1 VSAALYRRAGPA
13 DAGAIAAM
21 AAKLAAHQGDG
32 PCALTAEL
40 VLRDGFGANPAFAAL
55 VAEQR
60 GEAVGYALWHPEYNT
75 DHMRPSAY
83 LVDLYVEPGWR
94 RRGVGRALMAASAAE
109 AARTGATML
118 SWTVKRGNEA
128 ARRLYRKT
136 GREQPD
142 LFYGVATQARLDA
155 LAAREFPAGIALRDA
170 GRADADAIAGF
181 VADLLIVTGDRPPPH
196 ADIAAA
202 LARDGFGERRRFQ
215 TLVAERDGELV
226 GHALFWPAYDSE
238 HAVRGSF
245 LSDLYVVAPA
255 RRQGVALALMGELA
269 RRTRAAGGAY
279 AYWQIWEKNAPAIA
293 FYRRVAA
300 EDRTVMPCV
309 AEGEAFAALVA
320 SAPALTNGRGPGIP
334 SDGR

>member
-1 VSAALYRRAGPA
+1 MSAALYRRAGPA

-32 PCALTAEL
+32 PSALTAAH
-40 VLRDGFGANPAFAAL
+40 VLRDGFGPNPAFAAL

-60 GEAVGYALWHPEYNT
+60 GEAIGYALWHSEYDT

-83 LVDLYVEPGWR
+83 LIDLYVEPAWR
-94 RRGVGRALMAASAAE
+94 GRGVGRALMAASAAE
-109 AARTGATML
+109 AAGRGAAML

-128 ARRLYRKT
+128 ARRFYRRL

-142 LFYGVATQARLDA
+142 LFYGVAAEAKLDA
-155 LAAREFPAGIALRDA
+155 LAAQAPPAGVRLREARRED
-170 GRADADAIAGF
+170 
-181 VADLLIVTGDRPPPH
+181 ADLLAAFIADLLVVTGDGPPPR

-202 LARDGFGERRRFQ
+202 LARDGFGDARRFH
-215 TLVAERDGELV
+215 TVVAEGDGSLL

-293 FYRRVAA
+293 FYRRFAA

-309 AEGEAFAALVA
+309 AEGEAFTALIA
-320 SAPALTNGRGPGIP
+320 SAPALTNGRGAGIP
-334 SDGR
+334 GDGR